1 MLQDKHL
8 SLVLQCLLTL
18 GKNEFLLQKL
28 FTMYCIL
35 SRTGSSQNSE
45 IYIVLSVESE
55 KKIVIKKQ
63 IEVPTAE
70 SGGSRKWKNEW

>member
-1 MLQDKHL
+1 MFYFKVHEMLQDKHL

-35 SRTGSSQNSE
+35 DRTGSSQGNSE
-45 IYIVLSVESE
+45 IYIILSVESE
-55 KKIVIKKQ
+55 KF
-63 IEVPTAE
+63 
-70 SGGSRKWKNEW
+70 S

>member
-35 SRTGSSQNSE
+35 NRTGSSQNSE

-55 KKIVIKKQ
+55 KKNSHKKT
-63 IEVPTAE
+63 EVPTAE

>member
-35 SRTGSSQNSE
+35 NRTGSSQNSE
-45 IYIVLSVESE
+45 IYIVFSVENE
-55 KKIVIKKQ
+55 KKILIKKQ

-70 SGGSRKWKNEW
+70 SGGSRKWKNGW

>member
-18 GKNEFLLQKL
+18 GKIEFLLQKL

-35 SRTGSSQNSE
+35 NRTGSNQNSE

-55 KKIVIKKQ
+55 KKILIKKQ

-70 SGGSRKWKNEW
+70 SGGSRKWKNGW